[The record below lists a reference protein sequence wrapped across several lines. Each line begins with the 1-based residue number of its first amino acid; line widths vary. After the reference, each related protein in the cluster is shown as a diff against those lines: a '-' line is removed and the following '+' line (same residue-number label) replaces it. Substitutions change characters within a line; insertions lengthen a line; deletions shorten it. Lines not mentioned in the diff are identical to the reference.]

1 MKYKLLSVS
10 KSPKLV
16 GINIGDYI
24 QALAA
29 AQFYPHIDGFIDRDE
44 DLKDYDGEP
53 CKVIMNGW
61 YMHNPENWPP
71 SKKIVPLFVA
81 FHLNVLAQKELLSS
95 PSVAYLKQFVPIGC
109 RDLNTR
115 DLLNKYGVDAYF
127 SGCMTLT
134 LGEKYHSEGKEDK
147 TYIVDP
153 LFNGPLDV
161 SNILKA
167 ILEIF
172 SHFRDIYKLYHKEQF
187 YIHHG
192 RNWIKKILKTALYY
206 HEYRRVF
213 SRDVIM
219 TSTYICQESDYYAK
233 QFKSDFER
241 LNEAERLV
249 RLYAKARLVIT
260 SRIHCAL
267 PCLGLE
273 TPVIYLEKTRDIAA
287 SSCRLGGLH
296 DLFNVIKIDNG
307 ILVPEFK
314 ITTPITMRNIPV
326 NKDSWRP
333 YAEALKSRCKEFM
346 NR

>member
-24 QALAA
+24 QALAS
-29 AQFYPHIDGFIDRDE
+29 AQFYPHIDGFIDRDV
-44 DLKDYDGEP
+44 DLKDYDDEP

-71 SKKIVPLFVA
+71 SKKIEPLFVA
-81 FHLNVLAQKELLSS
+81 FHLNVLAKTELLSQQS
-95 PSVAYLKQFVPIGC
+95 LVYLKQFAPIGC

-115 DLLNKYGVDAYF
+115 DWLNKCGVESYF

-134 LGEKYHSEGKEDK
+134 LGEKYHSEEKEDK

-153 LFNGPLDV
+153 LFDGPLNV
-161 SNILKA
+161 HNILKA
-167 ILEIF
+167 VTEITK
-172 SHFRDIYKLYHKEQF
+172 HFRDICELYHKEQF

-206 HEYRRVF
+206 REYTKIF
-213 SRDVIM
+213 SRDMIM
-219 TSTYICQESDYYAK
+219 RSTYICQESNYYTR

-241 LNEAERLV
+241 LKEAERLV
-249 RLYAKARLVIT
+249 RLYAKAKLVIT

-273 TPVIYLEKTRDIAA
+273 TPVIYLEKTHDIAA

-307 ILVPEFK
+307 SLIPEFN